1 MRAIK
6 FRAWHKTEKKM
17 YTVGSLYFADDQ
29 IAVWIYDS
37 PPAIDPDTLTR
48 YCASDEVE
56 LMQFTGLH
64 DASGREIY
72 EGDIL
77 GMDDPTDTSRAV
89 VVFHE
94 GAFKPQLC
102 VQWDSPIFDNDWD
115 DWEVIGNRWE
125 HPELMQKDGE
135 A

>member
-1 MRAIK
+1 
-6 FRAWHKTEKKM
+6 M
-17 YTVGSLYFADDQ
+17 YPVYHLSFDANGNIVYLELLDTGDHFTHDIV
-29 IAVWIYDS
+29 
-37 PPAIDPDTLTR
+37 DPN
-48 YCASDEVE
+48 EVE

-135 A
+135 V